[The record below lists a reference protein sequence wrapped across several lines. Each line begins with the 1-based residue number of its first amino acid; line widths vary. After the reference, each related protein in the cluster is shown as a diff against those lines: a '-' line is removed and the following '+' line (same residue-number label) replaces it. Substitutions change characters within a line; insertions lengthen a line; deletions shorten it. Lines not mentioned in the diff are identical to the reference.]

1 MFFSL
6 FFTECRQIAK
16 SLVYYLY
23 LIILVL
29 FLTSQLSDGDWSDTL
44 SEPKPGQESYGF
56 KQSEDETLIMGS
68 TLAELVRETNWNS
81 YATYP
86 FMFYKEV
93 TLNDSELAEIEQILF
108 DCTGKTFE
116 QLLEEMEAHS
126 SGYDQSTMEGA
137 LAVEGTFLVEPAE
150 DLTYEEFQNAMKRV
164 CGIIGKGSA
173 FEPEGLTASEPMTY
187 EDALEEYQ
195 ALCEKDKITGAY
207 MRLFCDY
214 AGIMLVLLPIFLGAT
229 RCLRDKRADAGQ
241 VIYARTASSL
251 LVIGSRYLANLLMA
265 FLPVALIAFLLQSPY
280 LYLARTNGVTPD
292 VFAFLKYSVGWLLP
306 TLMVTLALSFVLT
319 ELLENVFAVI
329 LQVFWAYASI
339 ASETSLV
346 GEFGFHLEP
355 RWNTVGDTLSFFAQL
370 EQLAIN
376 RLFYFLLAILLFG
389 LSVLIFERKRK
400 GGVFWHGTN
409 RKNRS

>member
-1 MFFSL
+1 MFFPL
-6 FFTECRQIAK
+6 FFKECRQIAK

-56 KQSEDETLIMGS
+56 KESEDETLIMGS
-68 TLAELVRETNWNS
+68 ALSELVKETDRNS

-86 FMFYKEV
+86 FMFYKGV

-108 DCTGKTFE
+108 DCTGKKFE
-116 QLLEEMEAHS
+116 QLLDEMDAHF

-137 LAVEGTFLVEPAE
+137 LMAGQTFMVEPAE

-173 FEPEGLTASEPMTY
+173 YEPEGLTASEPMTY

-195 ALCEKDKITGAY
+195 AMCEKDKITGAY

-214 AGIMLVLLPIFLGAT
+214 AGIMLALLPIFLGAT
-229 RCLRDKRADAGQ
+229 RCLRDKRADMEQ
-241 VIYARTASSL
+241 VIYARAGSSL
-251 LVIGSRYLANLLMA
+251 LVIGSRYLANLFMA
-265 FLPVALIAFLLQSPY
+265 FVPVALIAFLLQSPY
-280 LYLARTNGVTPD
+280 LYLAKINGVTPD
-292 VFAFLKYSVGWLLP
+292 VLAFLKYSVGWLLP
-306 TLMVTLALSFVLT
+306 TLMVTLALSFALT
-319 ELLENVFAVI
+319 ELIGNVFAVI
-329 LQVFWAYASI
+329 LQIFWVFACI
-339 ASETSLV
+339 VSETSLV

-355 RWNTVGDTLSFFAQL
+355 RWNTVGNTQSFFAQL
-370 EQLAIN
+370 GQFTIN

-389 LSVLIFERKRK
+389 LTVLIFERKRK
-400 GGVFWHGTN
+400 GGAFLHG
-409 RKNRS
+409 KNHKSRG